1 MHPSHLAFSTAVS
14 ISGTA
19 RKEMVMRMDS
29 TGDVSRFILFLT
41 FEIPCLSMTFSMI
54 FPEFFMNAVKC
65 NLTELTKKSTFIPL
79 YVLVDR
85 SMAYGQEVLS
95 GDFVVA
101 AHHPGSSPPTPFPSL
116 FPLFQQCHWCLFLL
130 CMRAHGC
137 FAWICQPWEQS
148 SSRSWLP
155 TVEAP

>member
-1 MHPSHLAFSTAVS
+1 MPFHHFFHDL
-14 ISGTA
+14 
-19 RKEMVMRMDS
+19 
-29 TGDVSRFILFLT
+29 
-41 FEIPCLSMTFSMI
+41 
-54 FPEFFMNAVKC
+54 PEFFMNAVKC
-65 NLTELTKKSTFIPL
+65 NSTELTKKSTCIPL

-85 SMAYGQEVLS
+85 SMAYGQEVFS
-95 GDFVVA
+95 ADFVVA

-155 TVEAP
+155 VVEPPGRPRHPTSIYKCICSNTVVNGFFDAP